1 MFTYTL
7 YQRRLT
13 SATLFSSIFR
23 ALVDPVLTFYFT
35 IVTQRGNLDSLVFD
49 THLPQPLFK

>member
-1 MFTYTL
+1 MIVEPF
-7 YQRRLT
+7 
-13 SATLFSSIFR
+13 
-23 ALVDPVLTFYFT
+23 LVVSVAAFYFT